1 MSVFSVMK
9 GLTNKEKRL
18 VKESKDLLAKIEK
31 VWNKDQETFNRK
43 DVVMGRLREDSNL
56 KFQSW
61 VFKTKDR
68 INKDKDKDIQIIK
81 MMFND
86 KEWVQNR
93 VHNSES

>member
-18 VKESKDLLAKIEK
+18 VKESKELLAKIEK

-93 VHNSES
+93 AHNSES